1 MDVATELLDGRI
13 LSGAIEHRAKPMGA
27 DVFRH
32 HLRDLERAA
41 SSGKAGAWARRALDG
56 NGPFLFASVS
66 GFTDSFRQM
75 VEASGRRVI
84 TWDLDDIF
92 RGFETG

>member
-1 MDVATELLDGRI
+1 MFTQ
-13 LSGAIEHRAKPMGA
+13 
-27 DVFRH
+27 

-41 SSGKAGAWARRALDG
+41 SSGKSGAWARRALDG
-56 NGPFLFASVS
+56 DGPFLFASVS
-66 GFTDSFRQM
+66 GFTDSCRQM

-92 RGFETG
+92 RGFETK